1 MAIMRRF
8 LVLAPVAVVVGAVVF
23 LALYVFAGSGQ
34 FGLLEIGLGL
44 LIALLATATVLAVIL
59 VAIGLLRLAGARSA
73 WAALGLAF
81 GLAVVVVGISYAG
94 IAASM
99 QPGDP
104 GLNAGL
110 LLTAAGVQIPTWL
123 TFAVGL
129 LVGGRRGRLAQDR
142 AAQDHA
148 AQDGDVSLTP

>member
-8 LVLAPVAVVVGAVVF
+8 LVLAPVAVAVGAVVF
-23 LALYVFAGSGQ
+23 LVLHVFGGTGQ

-59 VAIGLLRLAGARSA
+59 VAIGLLRLVGVGSA

-81 GLAVVVVGISYAG
+81 GLAVVVLGIIYAG

-99 QPGDP
+99 QPADP
-104 GLNAGL
+104 GFTMFA
-110 LLTAAGVQIPTWL
+110 LLTAAGVQVPTWL
-123 TFAVGL
+123 TFAAGL
-129 LVGGRRGRLAQDR
+129 LVGGRRHR
-142 AAQDHA
+142 AARDGAVVPA
-148 AQDGDVSLTP
+148 A

>member
-1 MAIMRRF
+1 MMRRF

-23 LALYVFAGSGQ
+23 LAIYVVAGTGQ
-34 FGLLEIGLGL
+34 FGFLEIGLGL

-59 VAIGLLRLAGARSA
+59 VATGLLRVVGVRSA

-81 GLAVVVVGISYAG
+81 GLAVVVLGIVYAG
-94 IAASM
+94 IAASP

-104 GLNAGL
+104 GLDAGL

-129 LVGGRRGRLAQDR
+129 LVGGLRGR
-142 AAQDHA
+142 AARDSAVVPA
-148 AQDGDVSLTP
+148 A

>member
-1 MAIMRRF
+1 MRRF

-23 LALYVFAGSGQ
+23 LVLYVFAGSDQFG

-44 LIALLATATVLAVIL
+44 LIALVATATVLAVIL
-59 VAIGLLRLAGARSA
+59 VAIGLLRLVRVRSA

-81 GLAVVVVGISYAG
+81 GVTVVVLGIIYAG

-99 QPGDP
+99 QPTDP
-104 GLNAGL
+104 GFNLFAV
-110 LLTAAGVQIPTWL
+110 LTVAGVQVPTWL

-129 LVGGRRGRLAQDR
+129 LIGGRRGRG
-142 AAQDHA
+142 
-148 AQDGDVSLTP
+148 AQDGVVSPTT

>member
-8 LVLAPVAVVVGAVVF
+8 LVLAPVAVAVGAVVF
-23 LALYVFAGSGQ
+23 LVLYVFGGSGQ

-44 LIALLATATVLAVIL
+44 LIALLATATVLALIL
-59 VAIGLLRLAGARSA
+59 VAIGLLRLVRVGSA

-81 GLAVVVVGISYAG
+81 GLAVVVLGIVYAG

-104 GLNAGL
+104 GFNMFA
-110 LLTAAGVQIPTWL
+110 LLTAAGVQVPTWL
-123 TFAVGL
+123 TFSLGL
-129 LVGGRRGRLAQDR
+129 LVGGRRHR
-142 AAQDHA
+142 AAR
-148 AQDGDVSLTP
+148 DGAVVPAT

>member
-1 MAIMRRF
+1 MRRF
-8 LVLAPVAVVVGAVVF
+8 LLLSPVAVVVGAVVF
-23 LALYVFAGSGQ
+23 LVLYVFAGSGQ

-59 VAIGLLRLAGARSA
+59 VAIGLLRLVRVRSA

-81 GLAVVVVGISYAG
+81 GLALAVVLIIYAG

-104 GLNAGL
+104 GFNMSA

-129 LVGGRRGRLAQDR
+129 LITGRRSRTA
-142 AAQDHA
+142 
-148 AQDGDVSLTP
+148 GDSTLTPAA

>member
-23 LALYVFAGSGQ
+23 LVVHVFAGTGQ
-34 FGLLEIGLGL
+34 LGLLEIGLGL

-59 VAIGLLRLAGARSA
+59 VAIGALRLVRVRSA

-81 GLAVVVVGISYAG
+81 GLAVVVLGISYAG

-99 QPGDP
+99 QPSDP
-104 GLNAGL
+104 GFDLSL

-123 TFAVGL
+123 TFAAGL
-129 LVGGRRGRLAQDR
+129 LIGGRRSRAVQDR
-142 AAQDHA
+142 GARVHA
-148 AQDGDVSLTP
+148 AQDGDVSPTP

>member
-1 MAIMRRF
+1 MRRF
-8 LVLAPVAVVVGAVVF
+8 LLLSPVAVVVGAVVF
-23 LALYVFAGSGQ
+23 LVLYVFAGSGQ

-59 VAIGLLRLAGARSA
+59 VAIGLLRLVRVRSA

-81 GLAVVVVGISYAG
+81 GLALAVVLIIYAG

-104 GLNAGL
+104 GFNMSA

-129 LVGGRRGRLAQDR
+129 LITGRRSRTAGDSTLAP
-142 AAQDHA
+142 AA
-148 AQDGDVSLTP
+148 

>member
-1 MAIMRRF
+1 MRRF

-23 LALYVFAGSGQ
+23 LTVYVFAGTGQLGQ

-59 VAIGLLRLAGARSA
+59 VAIGGLRLVGVRSA

-81 GLAVVVVGISYAG
+81 GLTVVVVLIIYAG

-104 GLNAGL
+104 GFNMFA

-129 LVGGRRGRLAQDR
+129 LVGGRRSQAARD
-142 AAQDHA
+142 AAQGRSA
-148 AQDGDVSLTP
+148 VGWGP

>member
-1 MAIMRRF
+1 MRRF
-8 LVLAPVAVVVGAVVF
+8 LLLAPVAVLVGALAF
-23 LALYVFAGSGQ
+23 LVLYVFTGSGQFSQ

-59 VAIGLLRLAGARSA
+59 VAVGLLRLVGVRRSA

-81 GLAVVVVGISYAG
+81 GLAVLVMGIIYAG
-94 IAASM
+94 IAASL
-99 QPGDP
+99 QAGDP
-104 GLNAGL
+104 GFNLFA

-129 LVGGRRGRLAQDR
+129 LIGGRRGRVAKER
-142 AAQDHA
+142 AAK
-148 AQDGDVSLTP
+148 DGDVSATA

>member
-8 LVLAPVAVVVGAVVF
+8 LVLAPVAVAVGAVVF
-23 LALYVFAGSGQ
+23 LVLHVFGGTGQLGQ

-59 VAIGLLRLAGARSA
+59 VAVGLLRLVGVRSA

-81 GLAVVVVGISYAG
+81 GLAVVVMGIIYAG

-99 QPGDP
+99 QPTDP
-104 GLNAGL
+104 GFNMSAV
-110 LLTAAGVQIPTWL
+110 LTAAGVQVPTWL
-123 TFAVGL
+123 TFAAGL
-129 LVGGRRGRLAQDR
+129 LVGGRRHR
-142 AAQDHA
+142 AARDGAVVPA
-148 AQDGDVSLTP
+148 A

>member
-8 LVLAPVAVVVGAVVF
+8 LLLSPVAVVVGAVVF
-23 LALYVFAGSGQ
+23 LVLYVFGGSGQ

-59 VAIGLLRLAGARSA
+59 VAIGGLRLVRVRSA

-81 GLAVVVVGISYAG
+81 GLAVVVVLIIYAG

-104 GLNAGL
+104 GFNMSA

-129 LVGGRRGRLAQDR
+129 LITGRRSRTA
-142 AAQDHA
+142 
-148 AQDGDVSLTP
+148 GDSTLTPAA

>member
-8 LVLAPVAVVVGAVVF
+8 LVLAPAAVVVGAVVF
-23 LALYVFAGSGQ
+23 LALHVFAGSGQ
-34 FGLLEIGLGL
+34 LGLLELGLGL

-59 VAIGLLRLAGARSA
+59 VATGLLRLAGIRST

-99 QPGDP
+99 QPGNP
-104 GLNAGL
+104 GFDTSL
-110 LLTAAGVQIPTWL
+110 LLTAAGVQLPTWL

-129 LVGGRRGRLAQDR
+129 LVGDLRSRTVRGS
-142 AAQDHA
+142 AAVPA
-148 AQDGDVSLTP
+148 T

>member
-1 MAIMRRF
+1 MRRF
-8 LVLAPVAVVVGAVVF
+8 LVLAPAAVGVGAVVF
-23 LALYVFAGSGQ
+23 LVIYVLAGSGQ

-59 VAIGLLRLAGARSA
+59 VAIGVLRLVRVRSA

-81 GLAVVVVGISYAG
+81 GLAVVVMGIIYAG

-99 QPGDP
+99 QPTDP
-104 GLNAGL
+104 GFNMFA

-129 LVGGRRGRLAQDR
+129 LIGGRRR
-142 AAQDHA
+142 H
-148 AQDGDVSLTP
+148 VSRVSR

>member
-1 MAIMRRF
+1 MMRRF

-23 LALYVFAGSGQ
+23 LAIYVVAGTGQ

-44 LIALLATATVLAVIL
+44 LIALLATVTVLAVIL
-59 VAIGLLRLAGARSA
+59 VATGLLRLVGVRSA
-73 WAALGLAF
+73 WAALGLGF
-81 GLAVVVVGISYAG
+81 GLAVVVAGIAYAG

-104 GLNAGL
+104 ELNTGL
-110 LLTAAGVQIPTWL
+110 LLTAAGVQVPAWL

-129 LVGGRRGRLAQDR
+129 LIGGLRNR
-142 AAQDHA
+142 AARDSAVVPA
-148 AQDGDVSLTP
+148 A

>member
-1 MAIMRRF
+1 MMRRF

-23 LALYVFAGSGQ
+23 LAIYVVAGTGQ
-34 FGLLEIGLGL
+34 FGFLEIGLGL

-59 VAIGLLRLAGARSA
+59 VAVGLLRLVGVRSA
-73 WAALGLAF
+73 WAAFGLAF
-81 GLAVVVVGISYAG
+81 GLAVVVLGIVYAG

-99 QPGDP
+99 QPTDP
-104 GLNAGL
+104 GFNMSA

-129 LVGGRRGRLAQDR
+129 LIGGLRNR
-142 AAQDHA
+142 AARDSAVVPA
-148 AQDGDVSLTP
+148 A

>member
-1 MAIMRRF
+1 MMRRF

-23 LALYVFAGSGQ
+23 LAIYVVAGTGQ
-34 FGLLEIGLGL
+34 FGFLEIGLGL

-59 VAIGLLRLAGARSA
+59 VAVGLLRLVGVRSD

-81 GLAVVVVGISYAG
+81 GLAVVVLGIVYAG

-99 QPGDP
+99 QPTDP
-104 GLNAGL
+104 GFNMSA

-129 LVGGRRGRLAQDR
+129 LIGGLRNR
-142 AAQDHA
+142 AARDSAVVPA
-148 AQDGDVSLTP
+148 A

>member
-1 MAIMRRF
+1 MRRF
-8 LVLAPVAVVVGAVVF
+8 LVLAPVAVVLGAVVF

-34 FGLLEIGLGL
+34 FGFLEIGLGL

-59 VAIGLLRLAGARSA
+59 VAIGLLRLVGVRSA

-81 GLAVVVVGISYAG
+81 GLAAVVVLTIYAG

-104 GLNAGL
+104 GFNMLA

-129 LVGGRRGRLAQDR
+129 LVGDRRGR
-142 AAQDHA
+142 AARDSAVVPA
-148 AQDGDVSLTP
+148 A

>member
-1 MAIMRRF
+1 MRRF

-23 LALYVFAGSGQ
+23 LVLHVFAGSGQ

-59 VAIGLLRLAGARSA
+59 VAIGLLRLVGVRSA

-81 GLAVVVVGISYAG
+81 GLAAVVVGIIYAG

-99 QPGDP
+99 RPGDP
-104 GLNAGL
+104 GFTMSAL
-110 LLTAAGVQIPTWL
+110 LAAAGVQIPTWL

-129 LVGGRRGRLAQDR
+129 LIGGRRGR
-142 AAQDHA
+142 AARDSAVVPA
-148 AQDGDVSLTP
+148 A

>member
-1 MAIMRRF
+1 MRRF
-8 LVLAPVAVVVGAVVF
+8 LVLAPVAVVLGAVVF
-23 LALYVFAGSGQ
+23 LVLYVFGGSGQFGQ

-59 VAIGLLRLAGARSA
+59 VAIGLLRLVGVRSA

-81 GLAVVVVGISYAG
+81 GLAAVVVLTIYAG
-94 IAASM
+94 IAASV

-104 GLNAGL
+104 GFNMLA
-110 LLTAAGVQIPTWL
+110 LLTAAGVQVPTWL

-129 LVGGRRGRLAQDR
+129 LIGDRRGR
-142 AAQDHA
+142 AARDSAVVPA
-148 AQDGDVSLTP
+148 A

>member
-1 MAIMRRF
+1 MRRF

-23 LALYVFAGSGQ
+23 LVIYVFAGTGQLGQ

-59 VAIGLLRLAGARSA
+59 VAIGALRLVRVRSA

-81 GLAVVVVGISYAG
+81 GLAVVVMGIIYAG

-99 QPGDP
+99 QPTDP
-104 GLNAGL
+104 GFNMSA

-129 LVGGRRGRLAQDR
+129 LVGGRRHR
-142 AAQDHA
+142 AARDGAVIPA
-148 AQDGDVSLTP
+148 A

>member
-1 MAIMRRF
+1 MMRRF

-23 LALYVFAGSGQ
+23 LAIYVVAGTGQ
-34 FGLLEIGLGL
+34 FGFLEIGLGL

-59 VAIGLLRLAGARSA
+59 VAVGLLRLVGVRSA

-81 GLAVVVVGISYAG
+81 GLAVVVLGIVYAG

-99 QPGDP
+99 QPTDP
-104 GLNAGL
+104 GFNMSA

-129 LVGGRRGRLAQDR
+129 LIGGLRNR
-142 AAQDHA
+142 AARDSAVVPA
-148 AQDGDVSLTP
+148 A

>member
-8 LVLAPVAVVVGAVVF
+8 LLLSPVAVVVGAVVF
-23 LALYVFAGSGQ
+23 LVLYVFAGSGQ

-59 VAIGLLRLAGARSA
+59 VAIGLVRLVRVRSA

-81 GLAVVVVGISYAG
+81 GLALAVVLIIYAG

-104 GLNAGL
+104 GFNMSA

-129 LVGGRRGRLAQDR
+129 LITGRRSRTA
-142 AAQDHA
+142 
-148 AQDGDVSLTP
+148 GDSTLTPAA

>member
-23 LALYVFAGSGQ
+23 LAVYVFAGTGQ

-44 LIALLATATVLAVIL
+44 LIALLATAMVLAVIL
-59 VAIGLLRLAGARSA
+59 VAIGGLRLAGVRSA
-73 WAALGLAF
+73 WSALGLAF
-81 GLAVVVVGISYAG
+81 GLAVVVVLIIYAG

-104 GLNAGL
+104 GFNMSA

-129 LVGGRRGRLAQDR
+129 LIGGRRHR
-142 AAQDHA
+142 AARDGAVIPA
-148 AQDGDVSLTP
+148 A

>member
-1 MAIMRRF
+1 MMRRF

-23 LALYVFAGSGQ
+23 LAIYVVAGTGQ
-34 FGLLEIGLGL
+34 FGFLEIGLGL

-59 VAIGLLRLAGARSA
+59 VAVGLLRLVGVRSA

-81 GLAVVVVGISYAG
+81 GLAVVVLGIIYAG

-99 QPGDP
+99 QPTDP
-104 GLNAGL
+104 GFNMSA

-129 LVGGRRGRLAQDR
+129 LIGGLRNR
-142 AAQDHA
+142 AARDSAVVPA
-148 AQDGDVSLTP
+148 A

>member
-1 MAIMRRF
+1 MRRF
-8 LVLAPVAVVVGAVVF
+8 LVLAPVAVAVGAVVF
-23 LALYVFAGSGQ
+23 LVLHVFGGTGQLGQ

-59 VAIGLLRLAGARSA
+59 VAIGALRLVRVRSA

-81 GLAVVVVGISYAG
+81 GLAVVVVLIIYAG
-94 IAASM
+94 IAVSM

-104 GLNAGL
+104 GFNTSL
-110 LLTAAGVQIPTWL
+110 LLTAAGVLIPTWL

-129 LVGGRRGRLAQDR
+129 LIGGRRNR
-142 AAQDHA
+142 AARDSAVVSA
-148 AQDGDVSLTP
+148 A

>member
-1 MAIMRRF
+1 MRRF
-8 LVLAPVAVVVGAVVF
+8 LVLAPAAVVVGAVVF
-23 LALYVFAGSGQ
+23 LVIYVFAGTGQFVQ

-59 VAIGLLRLAGARSA
+59 VAIGALRLVRVRSA

-81 GLAVVVVGISYAG
+81 GLAAVVVGIIYAG

-99 QPGDP
+99 QPTDP
-104 GLNAGL
+104 GFNMSA

-129 LVGGRRGRLAQDR
+129 LVGGRRSR
-142 AAQDHA
+142 AARDGAVIPA
-148 AQDGDVSLTP
+148 A